1 MDEILMALIKDD
13 KNILLRRDELIGK
26 LDEKVPANL
35 RRDYSAIRKALELNV
50 GEIFAVGNSD
60 RDSARYKALKVLA
73 SSGLN
78 EQRID
83 FVIKT
88 FSRVLG
94 WNENSTAQTN
104 SLIER
109 VENLESTLANVRAEN
124 ANLKSQMLIERV
136 ENLERTLANVHAEN
150 ANLKSQIDALNKRL
164 QALENRLHSCEQ
176 FLTTNPASTS
186 TTTSAPPVQT
196 TTTSTSNG
204 SSWMSNDVQNNS
216 TSNGPSWMS
225 NDVQENSTSSD
236 PSWMSNDVQD
246 NSTSSGSSWMS
257 NDVQENSTSNG
268 PSWMKDDANKNFE
281 FLDEY
286 NALLKIA
293 GVLHRIKKLDEFIK
307 KFSVKFISC
316 EDVAERMTE
325 PTTPPIFKYTYY
337 MSEYFAIPISGNQY
351 AILPNVYVYN
361 DNLHNERAMGEVFYS
376 NFVSGYSYENIS
388 VKRPAIFEC
397 KGDAWTLKAKGEL
410 NLS

>member
-1 MDEILMALIKDD
+1 MEEILMALIKDD

-204 SSWMSNDVQNNS
+204 
-216 TSNGPSWMS
+216 PSWMS
-225 NDVQENSTSSD
+225 NDVQENSTSSG
-236 PSWMSNDVQD
+236 PSWMSNDVQ
-246 NSTSSGSSWMS
+246 N
-257 NDVQENSTSNG
+257 NSTSNG

-397 KGDAWTLKAKGEL
+397 KGDTWTLKAKGEL